1 VSNLVFIYQANSG
14 ILANIPG
21 AIAKAFGGK
30 SMCSLCNITNGPIRE
45 KPEWET
51 FVGSLQEKPKIYHA
65 DEIPN
70 DIASFLKSNKY
81 EIPVVLERNGSEL
94 TLVVSSADLDAC
106 QAEPSR
112 LAKKLASYTRAACS
126 NGVCS
131 LKHSS

>member
-1 VSNLVFIYQANSG
+1 MSNLVFIYQANSG

-51 FVGSLQEKPKIYHA
+51 FVTSLQEKPEIYHA
-65 DEIPN
+65 DEIPDEIQSYLTKN
-70 DIASFLKSNKY
+70 RHD
-81 EIPVVLERNGSEL
+81 IPVVLERNGSEF
-94 TLVVSSADLDAC
+94 TVAASSADLDAC
-106 QAEPSR
+106 QADPAC
-112 LAKKLASYTRAACS
+112 LAKKLASYTRASCN

-131 LKHSS
+131 LKQSN

>member
-1 VSNLVFIYQANSG
+1 MGNLVFIYRANSG

-51 FVGSLQEKPKIYHA
+51 FVASLQEKPEIYHA

-70 DIASFLKSNKY
+70 DVALYLKKNGQK
-81 EIPVVLERNGSEL
+81 IPVVLERNGSKF
-94 TLVVSSADLDAC
+94 TLVVSSADLEAC
-106 QAEPSR
+106 QADPSC
-112 LAKKLASYTRAACS
+112 LAKKLTAYTRASCS

-131 LKHSS
+131 MKQPR